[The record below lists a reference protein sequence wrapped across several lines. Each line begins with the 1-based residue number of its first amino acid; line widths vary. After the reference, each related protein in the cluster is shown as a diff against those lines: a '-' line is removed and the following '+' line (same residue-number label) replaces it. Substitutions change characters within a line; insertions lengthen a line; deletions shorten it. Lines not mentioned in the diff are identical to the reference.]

1 MCPASPCAPTRSA
14 RLHARSEPT
23 SWSEPIRIASS
34 AKRTPF
40 STATLAPARFPRSGT
55 VAPANGL
62 WTSSSVNTLAFE
74 HIRRDVEGGR
84 NSRRGEL
91 EMGGVLF
98 GIHEPG
104 CIWIL
109 ASKPG
114 PMAYSHWSG
123 FVLAKGRQLISASAT
138 APELNGLQALGWY
151 HSHLRSKIFLSERD
165 RLIHSRHFWRSWP
178 SNAGLSPSQR
188 PSP

>member
-1 MCPASPCAPTRSA
+1 MSYLPFLGLVASSRMVLADSVAASRRRRLCWVCPASPCAPTRSA

-55 VAPANGL
+55 VGPANGL

-109 ASKPG
+109 ASKPLQREYAMG
-114 PMAYSHWSG
+114 SG
-123 FVLAKGRQLISASAT
+123 FVLAKGRHLISASAT
-138 APELNGLQALGWY
+138 RP
-151 HSHLRSKIFLSERD
+151 RVERAAGTW
-165 RLIHSRHFWRSWP
+165 LVSFP
-178 SNAGLSPSQR
+178 SSQ
-188 PSP
+188 